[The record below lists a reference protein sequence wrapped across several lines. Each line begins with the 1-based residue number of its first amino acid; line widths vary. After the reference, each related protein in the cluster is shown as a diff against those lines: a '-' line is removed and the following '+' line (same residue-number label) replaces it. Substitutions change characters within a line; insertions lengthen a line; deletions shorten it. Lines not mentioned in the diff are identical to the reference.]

1 MPEKVENTLVCLKLR
16 FAQCSEGLKRHGASM
31 VVTFW
36 GLGNQVIEFWDVWK
50 RPSPD
55 TVFGC
60 GPWKE
65 VGWRNEGERG
75 EEQVA
80 LYCFSVVIFILCWTF
95 TCRCETVTPRE
106 ERRERHCSKC
116 ELEITNRMLSA
127 TPRLPD
133 CNLYIVALQKE
144 SQGFSIRH

>member
-16 FAQCSEGLKRHGASM
+16 FAQCSEGLKKAWGFNGGDILRVGEPSYR
-31 VVTFW
+31 VLGCVEKTLSRYSLWFW
-36 GLGNQVIEFWDVWK
+36 PMEGGGMK
-50 RPSPD
+50 
-55 TVFGC
+55 
-60 GPWKE
+60 K
-65 VGWRNEGERG
+65 WRERG

-95 TCRCETVTPRE
+95 TCRCAVTPGKRG
-106 ERRERHCSKC
+106 ERDHCSKC